1 MGGTIAASPR
11 VVRAPLDKEAAS
23 VPQALALQM
32 REPVA
37 PWVIRA
43 AAEAIA
49 PLGMLFA
56 PPATAP
62 RVVCPVALLASVAA
76 GLWETGPAPPPTRSA
91 AETRR
96 RLLARPA
103 VASANLAAGP

>member
-1 MGGTIAASPR
+1 ML
-11 VVRAPLDKEAAS
+11 APLDKEAAS

-43 AAEAIA
+43 AAEAPV

-56 PPATAP
+56 PPAMAL
-62 RVVCPVALLASVAA
+62 RVVSPVVLPASVAA
-76 GLWETGPAPPPTRSA
+76 GLRET
-91 AETRR
+91 AEVVNVNET
-96 RLLARPA
+96 
-103 VASANLAAGP
+103 VGFMN